1 MSHSKPPPVW
11 FPAPSMYKRIRKREN
26 YGSGEIQRLG
36 MGIVVH
42 YLGTGPKAFI
52 SVVQCF
58 GKGRGIVIIALYIP
72 HSRNNKTNF

>member
-1 MSHSKPPPVW
+1 MSHFKHPPVW
-11 FPAPSMYKRIRKREN
+11 YKRIRKREN

-36 MGIVVH
+36 TGIIVH

-52 SVVQCF
+52 CVVQCF
-58 GKGRGIVIIALYIP
+58 GKGPGIVIIALYIP

>member
-1 MSHSKPPPVW
+1 MSHCKHPPVW

-36 MGIVVH
+36 MGIVY
-42 YLGTGPKAFI
+42 YLGTGPKVFI

-58 GKGRGIVIIALYIP
+58 GKGPGIVIIALHIP
-72 HSRNNKTNF
+72 HSSNNKTNF